1 MHYEN
6 NTDGLGHF
14 SVVIL
19 NSDLVN
25 SVIFYLLS
33 RLRSILTFDL
43 STTFVRNLVVLMAIS
58 YAGKN
63 IMQNSPL
70 SLLVSKKRFILGI
83 KNCCLKTKVST

>member
-6 NTDGLGHF
+6 NTDGLGYF

-33 RLRSILTFDL
+33 RLRSILTLDL
-43 STTFVRNLVVLMAIS
+43 STTFVRNLLILMVMII
-58 YAGKN
+58 GN
-63 IMQNSPL
+63 
-70 SLLVSKKRFILGI
+70 
-83 KNCCLKTKVST
+83 

>member
-14 SVVIL
+14 SVVVL

-33 RLRSILTFDL
+33 RLRSIFTLDL
-43 STTFVRNLVVLMAIS
+43 STTFVSNLVVLMAIS
-58 YAGKN
+58 KAGKKYHAKFP
-63 IMQNSPL
+63 IVT
-70 SLLVSKKRFILGI
+70 VSF
-83 KNCCLKTKVST
+83 

>member
-33 RLRSILTFDL
+33 RLRSILTLDL
-43 STTFVRNLVVLMAIS
+43 STTFVRNLLILMVMII
-58 YAGKN
+58 GN
-63 IMQNSPL
+63 
-70 SLLVSKKRFILGI
+70 
-83 KNCCLKTKVST
+83 

>member
-33 RLRSILTFDL
+33 RLRSIFTLDL

-58 YAGKN
+58 
-63 IMQNSPL
+63 
-70 SLLVSKKRFILGI
+70 
-83 KNCCLKTKVST
+83 